1 MTLAPSKQVSAL
13 ALLHPSQREMV
24 GRGVSTIAASRD
36 LQMRPSIM
44 RAVGCVLEDD
54 GISVTIFLWRPQSR
68 QLLQDLAAT
77 GHIAVVFSEPISH
90 RTVQLKA
97 LKIEET
103 RAATEADK
111 PALARYL
118 RSMQHEIGLIG
129 FPPAY
134 TNAMLHYAFDELV
147 AVRFV
152 PTLAYD
158 QTPGPKAGSDLAA
171 PPAGENAV
179 ASRPA
184 GTSSA
189 AGGVPVANV
198 ADASGST
205 ASTSAED
212 RRTTDRRRAPQLS
225 TLGAHA
231 VPLNAIRQCL
241 EGIIPAVMATCS
253 ADGVPNVAYI
263 SQAYYMDERH
273 IAQSFQFFNKTRAN
287 ILANPVGTALVLDPA
302 TMLFY
307 RLQLHYLHTE
317 TSGPLFEGM
326 KAQLA
331 GIASYSGMAEVFK
344 LLGADV
350 YEVQTI
356 ERLDGAGLPPAPP
369 RHGLL
374 NVVRR
379 ASEAIARS
387 TGLDELLSG
396 VLARLADDL
405 DVHHAMVLML
415 DREQQR
421 LYTVASAGYATS
433 GVGSEIAVGDGV
445 IGVCA
450 RECTPVRIM
459 HMTHAELYSNA
470 ICTSLRA
477 ATWPGFE
484 RETTIPYPGLP
495 APHSQLA
502 VPISAT
508 GRLLGVLFVESPR
521 DLSFNYE
528 DEDML
533 VAIAGQLGAAI
544 ELVQAPEPA
553 GRPPDA
559 VAAARAAQPA
569 TESAPEPGAPVAAGP
584 ALHLRR
590 FRVNDSVF
598 IDDTYLIKGVAGA
611 ILWKLLRDYT
621 CQGRTEFSN
630 RELRLD
636 PTIRLP
642 DVADNLE
649 ARLVLLQ
656 RRLVEN
662 SPHIRIEKTGRGKFR
677 LLVLRPVEL
686 EEVAA

>member
-1 MTLAPSKQVSAL
+1 MTLAPSKHVSAL
-13 ALLHPSQREMV
+13 ALLHPSQREMIA
-24 GRGVSTIAASRD
+24 RGVSTIAASRD
-36 LQMRPSIM
+36 FQMRPSIM

-54 GISVTIFLWRPQSR
+54 GVSVTVYLWRPQSR

-103 RAATEADK
+103 RAATDADK

-129 FPPAY
+129 FPSAY
-134 TNAMLHYAFDELV
+134 TNAMLHYRFEDLV

-158 QTPGPKAGSDLAA
+158 QTPGPKAGRDLAA
-171 PPAGENAV
+171 QPSGEDAA
-179 ASRPA
+179 ASASLPSGGA
-184 GTSSA
+184 PLA
-189 AGGVPVANV
+189 AGSVPA
-198 ADASGST
+198 ADVPAASST
-205 ASTSAED
+205 ASSTKD
-212 RRTTDRRRAPQLS
+212 RRNTDRRRLARLS
-225 TLGAHA
+225 TLDAHA

-253 ADGVPNVAYI
+253 ADGLPNVAYI

-287 ILANPVGTALVLDPA
+287 ILANPVGTALVLDPT
-302 TMLFY
+302 TMHFH
-307 RLQLHYLHTE
+307 RLQLHYLRTE

-350 YEVQTI
+350 YEVQAI
-356 ERLDGAGLPPAPP
+356 ERLEGTGLPPAPP

-396 VLARLADDL
+396 VLACLADDL

-445 IGVCA
+445 IGVAA

-502 VPISAT
+502 VPIIAT

-533 VAIAGQLGAAI
+533 VTIAGHLGAAI

-553 GRPPDA
+553 ALRSPD
-559 VAAARAAQPA
+559 V
-569 TESAPEPGAPVAAGP
+569 TAPEPAPLPGP
-584 ALHLRR
+584 ATVGPPLQLRR

-621 CQGRTEFSN
+621 QHGRTEFSN

-662 SPHIRIEKTGRGKFR
+662 SAHIRIEKTGRGKFR

-686 EEVAA
+686 AEIAA